1 MKKQQMA
8 NFRHIPC
15 GPCVNESERI
25 AIECLKARLQNAASG
40 PWLLLSNLNHS
51 VSAQRRSDE
60 IDGVLIGPPG
70 VVVIE
75 VKHWDKDYLKV
86 GVEAEADLL
95 DTKAK
100 RIRGKIP
107 QGIAPG
113 FVEGRFLLTRGQLRL
128 ANQAPVRGIR
138 FFGLPECGELASIN
152 APARLSSGE
161 IERIA
166 KALVPR
172 VSVALS
178 GDLRRFGSLI
188 NLEQLSPK
196 SDAFHRIYRGEH
208 ATRREKVILHLYD
221 LSANDEKNALEKAR
235 REFEVIQRWQKSPN
249 MPGLLDSFQEA
260 EGYPGEMYFFSLPDP
275 IAPTL
280 EQRQKD
286 PSWSWD
292 ERLRYTIES
301 VKALSGFHQPEY
313 PNEAL
318 CLRRISPKSLRVQR
332 NGIPLFTDFSLTRIA
347 NSQTISTQEQIDLGD
362 LAPYAAPEIHH
373 GGFAAADARSDVYAL
388 CASLRP
394 LFSNEDGVQNVL
406 EQGMAQNPEGRPFT
420 HELAQMLEELLAEPA
435 VAKKKSIPL
444 LPAPD
449 YWDDNTVVPFKGSY
463 YRILERLGKGGIGW
477 TFKVCE
483 LDKNQEETYGT
494 YVAKT
499 IRHEE
504 DAKTALRA
512 YQRVRDKTD
521 VPTLSNL
528 KEVAPDWQE
537 NNFVALLR
545 WVDGGPLDELTGV
558 LSIHSEDLGE
568 TSTEDMV
575 LRWLLGITDGLA
587 ALHTQGL
594 IHGDVSPRNILVQ
607 QGMVVLTDYDTV
619 VGIDEQPTG
628 SLQGNPIYS
637 SPGREKGW
645 PYAAS
650 DDIFSLAASFFH
662 VLFERDPFERGTV
675 REKSL
680 GLNWEGIDTTG
691 YERLQVFLDQAT
703 NPAAGERLH
712 DASAAHT
719 LLRQLMDT
727 TKGQPLTQLVDEPKP
742 ATVKQEEET
751 HSLKPPG
758 PHQTIWLSNLLS
770 TYPGSRHGN
779 AETRGLDSEFAV
791 ATYVETD
798 LDRSLREKVE
808 RAQVELVILFGNAGD
823 GKTAFLQHLLKGLG
837 LTADKLHSSQRVIR
851 HTLGDSRK
859 LLVNLDGSA
868 SWNGKSANE
877 LLDDIFKPFLTGG
890 VRRDLVHVVAVNSG
904 KLMEW
909 IDWKD
914 ENNNETPLLLEQ
926 IRSALQGEQDAL
938 NDRHI
943 LIDLN
948 NRSLVG
954 AVDQNKNNI
963 TTHFLDEL
971 LNRMLGEDVPQGPW
985 AGCPSCSAH
994 DRCTAWN
1001 SVQHLREEQQGAF
1014 IRQQLKDALQASHQR
1029 GEIHITARELRAALS
1044 YIFFGIHDCQELH
1057 DDPGIRPQSFA
1068 DRTFDAFSP
1077 QRQGELL
1084 AELCRFDPAL
1094 ESHPAVDRWLKKTKN
1109 FAGLQLASARRL
1121 AWFTTSPNS
1130 LPGDIGLYQGQTLE
1144 RFRRVPFMSEAEKDA
1159 LLRQLCLGIA
1169 HLEDLPDEA
1178 FKKSDG
1184 APLKI
1189 TPRTPTESA
1198 FWVVKPWSRF
1208 RLEAPLSRSE
1218 ELEVLHTHLHLIY
1231 TPTKSQEETLRIG
1244 LELFHLLLDLADGV
1258 QLSGAG
1264 QEGIFANLEI
1274 FTQRLAQE
1282 DTRELHAWHPMR
1294 ESLVDRIKVECRDD
1308 QQWLVREVL
1317 A

>member
-1 MKKQQMA
+1 MA
-8 NFRHIPC
+8 SFRHIPC
-15 GPCVNESERI
+15 GPCVNESERT
-25 AIECLKARLQNAASG
+25 AIEYLKVSLQKAPTG
-40 PWLLLSNLNHS
+40 PWVLLSNLNHS

-75 VKHWDKDYLKV
+75 VKHWDQTYPKDV
-86 GVEAEADLL
+86 VEAEAVRL

-107 QGIAPG
+107 PGIAPG

-128 ANQAPVRGIR
+128 ANHAPVRGIH
-138 FFGLPECGELASIN
+138 FFGLPECEKLASID
-152 APARLSSGE
+152 APARLSANE

-166 KALVPR
+166 KALEPR
-172 VSVALS
+172 VSAALN

-188 NLEQLSPK
+188 NLERLTPK
-196 SDAFHRIYRGEH
+196 SEAFHRIYRGEH

-221 LSANDEKNALEKAR
+221 LSASDEKNAREIAQ
-235 REFEVIQRWQKSPN
+235 REFEVIQRWQKSPY

-260 EGYPGEMYFFSLPDP
+260 EGYPGEMFFFSLPDS

-280 EQRQKD
+280 AQRLKD
-286 PSWSWD
+286 PSWSQE
-292 ERLRYTIES
+292 ERLHYAIES
-301 VKALSGFHQPEY
+301 AKALSGFHQHQ
-313 PNEAL
+313 NDAL

-332 NGIPLFTDFSLTRIA
+332 CGIPLFTDFSLTRIA
-347 NSQTISTQEQIDLGD
+347 DCQTVSSHVQIDLGD

-394 LFSNEDGVQNVL
+394 VFSDEDDVQGVL
-406 EQGMAQNPEGRPFT
+406 EQGLVQNPEERPSAL
-420 HELAQMLEELLAEPA
+420 ELAEMLEALLAEPTIT
-435 VAKKKSIPL
+435 KKKPIPS

-463 YRILERLGKGGIGW
+463 YRILGRLGKGGIGW

-483 LDKNQEETYGT
+483 LDKNQEKEYGI

-499 IRHEE
+499 IRHEA
-504 DAKTALRA
+504 DAQIALRA

-521 VPTLSNL
+521 VPTLSSL
-528 KEVAPDWQE
+528 KEVAPNWQE
-537 NNFVALLR
+537 NNFVALLQWLEAR
-545 WVDGGPLDELTGV
+545 PLDELKGV
-558 LSIHSEDLGE
+558 LSIHAEDLGK
-568 TSTEDMV
+568 TSTEDML
-575 LRWLLGITDGLA
+575 LRWLLGLTDGLA

-594 IHGDVSPRNILVQ
+594 VHGDVSPRNILVQ
-607 QGMVVLTDYDTV
+607 QGTVVLTDYDTV
-619 VGIDEQPTG
+619 AGIDEPPTG
-628 SLQGNPIYS
+628 GLQGNPIYS

-650 DDIFSLAASFFH
+650 DDIFALAASFFH

-675 REKSL
+675 RDKGL
-680 GLNWEGIDTTG
+680 GLNWAGIDTTSF
-691 YERLQVFLDQAT
+691 ERLQVFLDQAT
-703 NPAAGERLH
+703 SPVAGERLH

-719 LLRQLMDT
+719 LLRQLMDAP
-727 TKGQPLTQLVDEPKP
+727 KGRPFTQEADETKP
-742 ATVKQEEET
+742 ATVAQEEET
-751 HSLKPPG
+751 RSPKPPG
-758 PHQTIWLSNLLS
+758 PHQALWLGNLLS

-779 AETRGLDSEFAV
+779 AETRGLDSDFAA
-791 ATYVETD
+791 ATYVETA

-837 LTADKLHSSQRVIR
+837 VPADKLHSSKRVIR
-851 HTLGDSRK
+851 HILEDSRQ

-877 LLDDIFKPFLTGG
+877 LLDDVFKPFLADG

-909 IDWKD
+909 IEWKD
-914 ENNNETPLLLEQ
+914 ANNSETPLLLEQ
-926 IRSALQGEQDAL
+926 IRSALQGEPDAL
-938 NDRHI
+938 NERHV

-954 AVDQNKNNI
+954 AVDQSENNI
-963 TTHFLDEL
+963 TTGFLDTL
-971 LNRMLGEDVPQGPW
+971 LKRMLGNDAHQDPW
-985 AGCPSCSAH
+985 TDCSTCSARDH
-994 DRCTAWN
+994 CTAWA
-1001 SVQHLREEQQGAF
+1001 SVQRLRDEQQGPF

-1029 GEIHITARELRAALS
+1029 GEIHITARELRATLS

-1057 DDPGIRPQSFA
+1057 DDPGIRPESFA
-1068 DRTFDAFSP
+1068 DRAFAAGSE

-1094 ESHPAVDRWLKKTKN
+1094 ESHPAVDRWLKKTKG

-1121 AWFTTSPNS
+1121 AWFTASPKS
-1130 LPGDIGLYQGQTLE
+1130 PDGLPNRISLYQGRSLE
-1144 RFRRVPFMSEAEKDA
+1144 RFRRVPLRSMAENKE
-1159 LLRQLCLGIA
+1159 LLHELCDGIA
-1169 HLEDLPDEA
+1169 RLEDLPGEA
-1178 FKKSDG
+1178 FEKSDG
-1184 APLKI
+1184 VPLKI

-1208 RLEAPLSRSE
+1208 RLEAPLPRNE
-1218 ELEVLHTHLHLIY
+1218 GLEVLHTHLHLIY
-1231 TPTKSQEETLRIG
+1231 TSAKGQEETLRIG
-1244 LELFHLLLDLADGV
+1244 LELFHLLLELAAGV
-1258 QLSGAG
+1258 QLAGAG

-1282 DTRELHAWHPMR
+1282 DARELHAWHPMQER
-1294 ESLVDRIKVECRDD
+1294 QVDRIKVECKDD
-1308 QQWLVREVL
+1308 QQWLVREAL

>member
-1 MKKQQMA
+1 MA

-15 GPCVNESERI
+15 GSCVNESERK
-25 AIECLKARLQNAASG
+25 AIECLKARLQNTASG
-40 PWLLLSNLNHS
+40 LWLLLSNLNHS

-75 VKHWDKDYLKV
+75 VKHWDQGYLKNS
-86 GVEAEADLL
+86 VEAEADRL
-95 DTKAK
+95 DAKAK

-107 QGIAPG
+107 PGMAPG

-138 FFGLPECGELASIN
+138 FFGLPECGELAGIS
-152 APARLSSGE
+152 APVRLSPSE

-166 KALVPR
+166 KTLEPR
-172 VSVALS
+172 VSVALN

-188 NLEQLSPK
+188 NLERLTPRSE
-196 SDAFHRIYRGEH
+196 AFHRIYRGEH

-221 LSANDEKNALEKAR
+221 LSASDEKNAWEIAR
-235 REFEVIQRWQKSPN
+235 REFEVIQRWQKSPY

-260 EGYPGEMYFFSLPDP
+260 EGYPGEMCFFSLPDP
-275 IAPTL
+275 VAPTL

-286 PSWSWD
+286 HGWSRE
-292 ERLRYTIES
+292 ERLRYAIES
-301 VKALSGFHQPEY
+301 AKALSGFHRH
-313 PNEAL
+313 PNDAL

-332 NGIPLFTDFSLTRIA
+332 NGVPLFTDFSLSRLA
-347 NSQTISTQEQIDLGD
+347 DCQTVSSRAQIDLGD

-373 GGFAAADARSDVYAL
+373 NGFAAADARSDVYAL
-388 CASLRP
+388 CASLYP
-394 LFSNEDGVQNVL
+394 AFLDENDIQDVL
-406 EQGMAQNPEGRPFT
+406 EQGLAQNPDERPLAL
-420 HELAQMLEELLAEPA
+420 ELAEILEAHLAEPA
-435 VAKKKSIPL
+435 IAKGITKPPP

-463 YRILERLGKGGIGW
+463 YRILERLGRGGIGW

-483 LDKNQEETYGT
+483 LDKDQEETYGT

-499 IRHEE
+499 IRHEA
-504 DAKTALRA
+504 DAGTALRA

-521 VPTLSNL
+521 VPNLSSL

-545 WVDGGPLDELTGV
+545 WVEGSPLDELKGV
-558 LSIHSEDLGE
+558 LSIHAEDLGE
-568 TSTEDMV
+568 TSTEDML
-575 LRWLLGITDGLA
+575 LRWLLGLADGLA

-594 IHGDVSPRNILVQ
+594 VHGDVSPRNILVQ
-607 QGMVVLTDYDTV
+607 QGTVVLTDYDTV
-619 VGIDEQPTG
+619 AGIDEPHTG
-628 SLQGNPIYS
+628 NLQGNPVYS

-645 PYAAS
+645 RYAAS

-675 REKSL
+675 REKGL
-680 GLNWEGIDTTG
+680 GLSWAGIDTTG
-691 YERLQVFLDQAT
+691 YERLRVFLDQAT
-703 NPAAGERLH
+703 SPVAGERLH

-727 TKGQPLTQLVDEPKP
+727 PQGQPFSQLADEHKP
-742 ATVKQEEET
+742 ADVGYDEES
-751 HSLKPPG
+751 HGSRRAL
-758 PHQTIWLSNLLS
+758 WLGNLLS

-779 AETRGLDSEFAV
+779 AETRGLDSAFAA
-791 ATYVETD
+791 ATYVETE

-808 RAQVELVILFGNAGD
+808 GAQVELVILFGNAGD
-823 GKTAFLQHLLKGLG
+823 GKTAFLQHLLKKLG
-837 LTADKLHSSQRVIR
+837 VPADKLHSSKRVIR
-851 HTLGDSRK
+851 HTLEDSRQ

-877 LLDDIFKPFLTGG
+877 LLDDVFTPFLAGS
-890 VRRDLVHVVAVNSG
+890 VRRDLVHIVAVNSG

-909 IDWKD
+909 IDWK
-914 ENNNETPLLLEQ
+914 EGNNSETPLLLEQ
-926 IRSALQGEQDAL
+926 IRAALQGEHAL
-938 NDRHI
+938 NERHI

-948 NRSLVG
+948 DRSLVG
-954 AVDQNKNNI
+954 AVYQDVKTI
-963 TTHFLDEL
+963 STGFLDEL
-971 LNRMLGEDVPQGPW
+971 LQRMLGNDASPDPW
-985 AGCPSCSAH
+985 ADCSICSAR

-1001 SVQHLREEQQGAF
+1001 SVQCLRGEQQGPF

-1029 GEIHITARELRAALS
+1029 GEIHITARELRATLS

-1057 DDPGIRPQSFA
+1057 DDPAIRPESFA
-1068 DRTFDAFSP
+1068 DRAFAAGSK

-1094 ESHPAVDRWLKKTKN
+1094 ESHPAVDRWLKKTRE
-1109 FAGLQLASARRL
+1109 FTGLQRASARRQ
-1121 AWFTTSPNS
+1121 AWFTTSPDS
-1130 LPGDIGLYQGQTLE
+1130 LPGRLSLYQGQSLE
-1144 RFRRVPFMSEAEKDA
+1144 RFRRVPLMGVDENEA
-1159 LLRQLCLGIA
+1159 LLRELCDGIA
-1169 HLEDLPDEA
+1169 RLEDLPEEA
-1178 FKKSDG
+1178 FEKSDG
-1184 APLKI
+1184 VPLKI

-1198 FWVVKPWSRF
+1198 FWVIKPRRRF
-1208 RLEAPLSRSE
+1208 RLVAPLPRSE
-1218 ELEVLHTHLHLIY
+1218 GLEVLHTHLHLIY
-1231 TPTKSQEETLRIG
+1231 TSAKGQEETLRIG
-1244 LELFHLLLDLADGV
+1244 LELFHLLLDLAAGV
-1258 QLSGAG
+1258 QLAGAG
-1264 QEGIFANLEI
+1264 QEGVFANLEI

-1282 DTRELHAWHPMR
+1282 DARELHAWHPAR
-1294 ESLVDRIKVECRDD
+1294 ENQVECIKVECRGD
-1308 QQWLVREVL
+1308 QQCLVREAL
-1317 A
+1317 S

>member
-1 MKKQQMA
+1 MA

-25 AIECLKARLQNAASG
+25 AIECLKICLRNTPSG
-40 PWLLLSNLNHS
+40 PWLLLSNLSHS

-60 IDGVLIGPPG
+60 IDGILIGPPG

-75 VKHWDKDYLKV
+75 VKHWDQNNLKG
-86 GVEAEADLL
+86 GVDADADLL
-95 DTKAK
+95 DAKAK

-107 QGIAPG
+107 TGINPG

-128 ANQAPVRGIR
+128 AQQIPVRGIR
-138 FFGLPECGELASIN
+138 FFGLPECGDLASVSSS
-152 APARLSSGE
+152 ARLSANE

-188 NLEQLSPK
+188 NLEQLTPK

-221 LSANDEKNALEKAR
+221 LSASDDDEKKAKEKAG

-249 MPGLLDSFQEA
+249 MPGMLDSFQEA

-275 IAPTL
+275 VAPTL
-280 EQRQKD
+280 EQRLKD
-286 PSWSWD
+286 NSWSRD
-292 ERLRYTIES
+292 ERLRYAIES
-301 VKALSGFHQPEY
+301 AKALSLFHQPEH

-318 CLRRISPKSLRVQR
+318 CLRRISPKSLRVQS
-332 NGIPLFTDFSLTRIA
+332 NSIPLFTDFSLTRIA
-347 NSQTISTQEQIDLGD
+347 NSQTISSQMQTELGE

-373 GGFAAADARSDVYAL
+373 AGFSAADSRSDVYAL
-388 CASLRP
+388 CASLHHVFP
-394 LFSNEDGVQNVL
+394 DEDDIQRVL
-406 EQGMAQNPEGRPFT
+406 KQGMAHNSEARPLAY
-420 HELAQMLEELLAEPA
+420 ELAEMLGLLQTEPA
-435 VAKKKSIPL
+435 INNKKQEPT
-444 LPAPD
+444 LPVPD
-449 YWDDNTVVPFKGSY
+449 YWDNNTIVPFKGSY

-483 LDKNQEETYGT
+483 LDKNQEEIFGT

-499 IRHEE
+499 IRHKA
-504 DAKTALRA
+504 DAGIALRA

-521 VPTLSNL
+521 MPSLSSL
-528 KEVAPDWQE
+528 KEVASDWQE

-545 WVDGGPLDELTGV
+545 WVEGCPLDELKGV

-568 TSTEDMV
+568 VSTEDML
-575 LRWLLGITDGLA
+575 LRWLSGLTDGLA

-594 IHGDVSPRNILVQ
+594 VHGDVSPRNILVQ

-619 VGIDEQPTG
+619 AGIDEQPTG
-628 SLQGNPIYS
+628 GLHGNPFYS
-637 SPGREKGW
+637 SRTREKGY

-675 REKSL
+675 RDKGL
-680 GLNWEGIDTTG
+680 GLNWADVDTSG

-703 NPAAGERLH
+703 SPVAGERLD

-727 TKGQPLTQLVDEPKP
+727 PKGRNFTLTVDESNLM
-742 ATVKQEEET
+742 TVDIDEET
-751 HSLKPPG
+751 HGPLPPG
-758 PHQTIWLSNLLS
+758 PHQAPWLSNLLT

-779 AETRGLDSEFAV
+779 AETRGLDSAFAA
-791 ATYVETD
+791 ATYVETE
-798 LDRSLREKVE
+798 LDRSLREKID
-808 RAQVELVILFGNAGD
+808 RAQIELVILFGNAGD

-837 LTADKLHSSQRVIR
+837 VPADKLHSSQRVIR
-851 HTLGDSRK
+851 HTLEDSRK

-877 LLDDIFKPFLTGG
+877 LLDEVFKPFLAGG

-914 ENNNETPLLLEQ
+914 ENSNETPLLLKQ
-926 IRSALQGEQDAL
+926 IRFALQDEQEAL
-938 NDRHI
+938 NERHI

-954 AVDQNKNNI
+954 AVDQGGNDI
-963 TTHFLDEL
+963 TTGFLDEL
-971 LNRMLGEDVPQGPW
+971 LKRMLGDDAPQTPW
-985 AGCPSCSAH
+985 ADCSTCSAR
-994 DRCTAWN
+994 DRCTAWA
-1001 SVQHLREEQQGAF
+1001 SVQCLRDEQQGQL

-1029 GEIHITARELRAALS
+1029 GEIHITARELRATLS
-1044 YIFFGIHDCQELH
+1044 YIFFGVHDCQELH
-1057 DDPGIRPQSFA
+1057 DDPGIHPQRFA
-1068 DRTFDAFSP
+1068 DRAFDAGSK

-1084 AELCRFDPAL
+1084 DELCRFDPAL
-1094 ESHPAVDRWLKKTKN
+1094 ESHPAVDRWLKKTKD

-1121 AWFTTSPNS
+1121 AWFTASPDS
-1130 LPGDIGLYQGQTLE
+1130 LPDRINLYQGQSLE
-1144 RFRRVPFMSEAEKDA
+1144 RFRRVPFMSETEKDD
-1159 LLRQLCLGIA
+1159 LLDKLCWGIA
-1169 HLEDLPDEA
+1169 HLEDLPEEA
-1178 FKKSDG
+1178 FIKSEG
-1184 APLKI
+1184 VPLKI

-1208 RLEAPLSRSE
+1208 RLEAPLPRSE
-1218 ELEVLHTHLHLIY
+1218 GLEVLHTNLHLIY
-1231 TPTKSQEETLRIG
+1231 LTSKGQEETLRIG
-1244 LELFHLLLDLADGV
+1244 LELFHLLLDLAAGV
-1258 QLSGAG
+1258 QLAGAG
-1264 QEGIFANLEI
+1264 QEGVFANLEI

-1282 DTRELHAWHPMR
+1282 DARELHAWHPMQ
-1294 ESLVDRIKVECRDD
+1294 ENQVDCIKVECRGD
-1308 QQWLVREVL
+1308 QQCLVREVL

>member
-1 MKKQQMA
+1 MA

-15 GPCVNESERI
+15 GPCVNESERK
-25 AIECLKARLQNAASG
+25 AIECLKSRLQSTASG

-75 VKHWDKDYLKV
+75 VKHWDQNHLKDAA
-86 GVEAEADLL
+86 EAEADRL

-100 RIRGKIP
+100 RIRGKVP
-107 QGIAPG
+107 PGIDPG

-128 ANQAPVRGIR
+128 ANHKPVRGIR
-138 FFGLPECGELASIN
+138 FYGLPECGELASID
-152 APARLSSGE
+152 ASARLSPDE

-166 KALVPR
+166 KALEPR
-172 VSVALS
+172 VSAALN

-188 NLEQLSPK
+188 NLERLTPK

-221 LSANDEKNALEKAR
+221 LSASDEKNALEIAR
-235 REFEVIQRWQKSPN
+235 REFEVIQRWQKSPY

-260 EGYPGEMYFFSLPDP
+260 EGYPGEMFFFSLPDP
-275 IAPTL
+275 IAPML
-280 EQRQKD
+280 EQRLKD
-286 PSWSWD
+286 SSWSRE
-292 ERLRYTIES
+292 ERLRYAIES
-301 VKALSGFHQPEY
+301 AKALSGFHQPEH

-347 NSQTISTQEQIDLGD
+347 DSQTISTQEQIDLGE

-373 GGFAAADARSDVYAL
+373 AGFAAADARSDVYAL
-388 CASLRP
+388 CASLRAV
-394 LFSNEDGVQNVL
+394 FSDEDNVRGVL
-406 EQGMAQNPEGRPFT
+406 EQALAQNPEGRPLAL
-420 HELAQMLEELLAEPA
+420 ELADRLEALLAEPA
-435 VAKKKSIPL
+435 ITKKKPIPP

-449 YWDDNTVVPFKGSY
+449 YWDDNTVVPFKGNY
-463 YRILERLGKGGIGW
+463 YRILERLGKGGVGC

-499 IRHEE
+499 IRHEK
-504 DAKTALRA
+504 DAKTALQA

-521 VPTLSNL
+521 VPNLSSL

-545 WVDGGPLDELTGV
+545 WVEGGPLDELKGV
-558 LSIHSEDLGE
+558 LSIHAEDLGE
-568 TSTEDMV
+568 TSTENML
-575 LRWLLGITDGLA
+575 LRWLLGLTDGLA

-594 IHGDVSPRNILVQ
+594 VHGDVSPRNILVQ
-607 QGMVVLTDYDTV
+607 QGTVVLTDYDTV
-619 VGIDEQPTG
+619 AGIDKPPTG
-628 SLQGNPIYS
+628 CLQGNATYS

-650 DDIFSLAASFFH
+650 DDIFALAASFFH
-662 VLFERDPFERGTV
+662 VLFERDPFERSTV
-675 REKSL
+675 REKGL
-680 GLNWEGIDTTG
+680 GLNWAGTDTTG
-691 YERLQVFLDQAT
+691 FERLQIFLDQAT
-703 NPAAGERLH
+703 SPVAGERLH

-719 LLRQLMDT
+719 LLRQLMDAP
-727 TKGQPLTQLVDEPKP
+727 KGRPFTQEVSETKP
-742 ATVKQEEET
+742 ATVGYEEEARSPT
-751 HSLKPPG
+751 PPG
-758 PHQTIWLSNLLS
+758 PHQAPWLGNLLS

-779 AETRGLDSEFAV
+779 AETRGLDSVFAA
-791 ATYVETD
+791 ATYVETA
-798 LDRSLREKVE
+798 LDRSLREKVKG
-808 RAQVELVILFGNAGD
+808 AQVELVILFGNAGD

-837 LTADKLHSSQRVIR
+837 VPSDKLHSSKRVIR
-851 HTLGDSRK
+851 HTLEDSRQ

-877 LLDDIFKPFLTGG
+877 LLDDIFKPFLAGG

-909 IDWKD
+909 IEWKD
-914 ENNNETPLLLEQ
+914 GNNSETPLLLEQ

-938 NDRHI
+938 NERHV

-954 AVDQNKNNI
+954 AVDQSENDI
-963 TTHFLDEL
+963 TTGFLDAL
-971 LNRMLGEDVPQGPW
+971 LKRMLGNDAPQDPW
-985 AGCPSCSAH
+985 SDCPTCSAR
-994 DRCTAWN
+994 DRCSAWS
-1001 SVQHLREEQQGAF
+1001 SVQHLRDEQQGTL
-1014 IRQQLKDALQASHQR
+1014 IRQQLKDALQACHQR
-1029 GEIHITARELRAALS
+1029 GEVHITARELRATLS
-1044 YIFFGIHDCQELH
+1044 YIFFGIHDCRELH
-1057 DDPGIRPQSFA
+1057 DDPGIRPESFA
-1068 DRTFDAFSP
+1068 DRAFAAGSR

-1094 ESHPAVDRWLKKTKN
+1094 ESHPAVDRWLKKTKG
-1109 FAGLQLASARRL
+1109 FAGLPLASARRL
-1121 AWFTTSPNS
+1121 AWFTASPKPPDG
-1130 LPGDIGLYQGQTLE
+1130 LPDRINLYQGRSLE
-1144 RFRRVPFMSEAEKDA
+1144 RFRRVPLMSMAENEE
-1159 LLRQLCLGIA
+1159 LLHDLCDGIA
-1169 HLEDLPDEA
+1169 RLEDLPEEA
-1178 FKKSDG
+1178 FEKCDG
-1184 APLKI
+1184 VPLKI

-1208 RLEAPLSRSE
+1208 RLEAPLPRSE
-1218 ELEVLHTHLHLIY
+1218 GLEVLHNALHLIY
-1231 TPTKSQEETLRIG
+1231 TPAKGQEETLRIG
-1244 LELFHLLLDLADGV
+1244 LELFHLLLELEAGV
-1258 QLSGAG
+1258 QLAGAG

-1282 DTRELHAWHPMR
+1282 DARELHAWHPMR
-1294 ESLVDRIKVECRDD
+1294 ESQVDRIKVERRDSR
-1308 QQWLVREVL
+1308 QWLVREAL

>member
-1 MKKQQMA
+1 MA

-15 GPCVNESERI
+15 GPCVNESERN
-25 AIECLKARLQNAASG
+25 AIECLKVCLQNTASG
-40 PWLLLSNLNHS
+40 PWLLLSNLSHS

-75 VKHWDKDYLKV
+75 VKHWDQSYLK
-86 GVEAEADLL
+86 GEVEAEADRL
-95 DTKAK
+95 DAKAK

-113 FVEGRFLLTRGQLRL
+113 FVEGCFLLTRGQLRL
-128 ANQAPVRGIR
+128 AKTPVRGIR
-138 FFGLPECGELASIN
+138 FFGLPECGELAHIN
-152 APARLSSGE
+152 APARLSASE

-166 KALVPR
+166 KALEPR

-178 GDLRRFGSLI
+178 GDLRRFDSLI

-221 LSANDEKNALEKAR
+221 LSATDEKNALEKAR

-260 EGYPGEMYFFSLPDP
+260 EGYPGEMYFFSLPAP
-275 IAPTL
+275 VAPTL
-280 EQRQKD
+280 EQRLKD
-286 PSWSWD
+286 PSWSRD
-292 ERLRYTIES
+292 ERLRYAIES
-301 VKALSGFHQPEY
+301 AKALSGFHQPEH

-318 CLRRISPKSLRVQR
+318 CLRRISPKSLRVQQ

-347 NSQTISTQEQIDLGD
+347 NSQTVSTHMQIDLGD

-373 GGFAAADARSDVYAL
+373 AGFSVADARSDVYAL
-388 CASLRP
+388 CASLR
-394 LFSNEDGVQNVL
+394 LIFSDEGDIQGVL
-406 EQGMAQNPEGRPFT
+406 EQGLAQNPEGRPLT
-420 HELAQMLEELLAEPA
+420 HELAERLEALLTEPA
-435 VAKKKSIPL
+435 IAKKKPQPS

-449 YWDDNTVVPFKGSY
+449 YWDDNTVVSFKGSY

-483 LDKNQEETYGT
+483 LDKNQEEIFGT

-499 IRHEE
+499 IRHEV
-504 DAKTALRA
+504 DAKIALRA

-521 VPTLSNL
+521 VPTLSSL

-545 WVDGGPLDELTGV
+545 WVEGCPLNELKGV

-568 TSTEDMV
+568 TSTEDML
-575 LRWLLGITDGLA
+575 LRWLLGLSEGLA

-594 IHGDVSPRNILVQ
+594 VHGDVSPKNILVQ
-607 QGMVVLTDYDTV
+607 QGTVVLTDYDTV
-619 VGIDEQPTG
+619 AGIDEQPTVLPH
-628 SLQGNPIYS
+628 LQGNHTYS
-637 SPGREKGW
+637 SPGRDKGW
-645 PYAAS
+645 CYLAS

-662 VLFERDPFERGTV
+662 ILFERDPFERGTV
-675 REKSL
+675 REKGL
-680 GLNWEGIDTTG
+680 GLNWAGIDPTG
-691 YERLQVFLDQAT
+691 YERLQVFFDQST
-703 NPAAGERLH
+703 SPAGERLH

-727 TKGQPLTQLVDEPKP
+727 PKGQPFTQAVDEPKP
-742 ATVKQEEET
+742 ATAEHEKDT
-751 HSLKPPG
+751 RSSSLPPG
-758 PHQTIWLSNLLS
+758 PHHAPWLSNLLT

-779 AETRGLDSEFAV
+779 AETRGLDSAFAA
-791 ATYVETD
+791 ATYVETE
-798 LDRSLREKVE
+798 LDRSLREKIE

-837 LTADKLHSSQRVIR
+837 VTADKLHSSKRVIR
-851 HTLGDSRK
+851 HTLEDNRK

-877 LLDDIFKPFLTGG
+877 LLDDVFKPFLTGE
-890 VRRDLVHVVAVNSG
+890 VRRGLVHVVAVNSG

-914 ENNNETPLLLEQ
+914 ANNNETPLLLEQ

-938 NDRHI
+938 NERHI

-954 AVDQNKNNI
+954 AVDHGTKNI
-963 TTHFLDEL
+963 TTRFLDEL
-971 LNRMLGEDVPQGPW
+971 LDRMLGENELQDPW
-985 AGCPSCSAH
+985 IDCSTCSAR
-994 DRCTAWN
+994 DRCSAWT
-1001 SVQHLREEQQGAF
+1001 SVQHLRDEQQGIF
-1014 IRQQLKDALQASHQR
+1014 IRKQLKDALQACHQR
-1029 GEIHITARELRAALS
+1029 GEIHITARELRASLS

-1057 DDPGIRPQSFA
+1057 DDPGIRPQNFA
-1068 DRTFDAFSP
+1068 ERAFDAVSP

-1084 AELCRFDPAL
+1084 VELCRFDPAL
-1094 ESHPAVDRWLKKTKN
+1094 ESHPAVDRWLKKTKS
-1109 FAGLQLASARRL
+1109 FAGLNLASARRL
-1121 AWFTTSPNS
+1121 AWFTTSPDC
-1130 LPGDIGLYQGQTLE
+1130 LPGRISLYQGRSLE
-1144 RFRRVPFMSEAEKDA
+1144 RFRQVHFMSEANKEG
-1159 LLRQLCLGIA
+1159 LLHDLCRGVA
-1169 HLEDLPDEA
+1169 RLEDLPQEA
-1178 FKKSDG
+1178 FDKNDG
-1184 APLKI
+1184 VPFKI

-1198 FWVVKPWSRF
+1198 FWVVKPWSCF
-1208 RLEAPLSRSE
+1208 RLDAPLPKDE
-1218 ELEVLHTHLHLIY
+1218 GLEVLHTHLHLIY
-1231 TPTKSQEETLRIG
+1231 SPAKGQEETLLIG
-1244 LELFHLLLDLADGV
+1244 LELFHLLLDLANGV
-1258 QLSGAG
+1258 QLAGAG
-1264 QEGIFANLEI
+1264 QESIFANLEI

-1282 DTRELHAWHPMR
+1282 DARELHAWHPMR
-1294 ESLVDRIKVECRDD
+1294 EGQVDRIKVECRSD
-1308 QQWLVREVL
+1308 QQWLVREAL
-1317 A
+1317 E

>member
-1 MKKQQMA
+1 MA

-25 AIECLKARLQNAASG
+25 AIERLKACLQNTATG
-40 PWLLLSNLNHS
+40 PWVLLSNLNHS

-75 VKHWDKDYLKV
+75 VKHWDTDYLKG
-86 GVEAEADLL
+86 GVEAAADLL
-95 DTKAK
+95 GAKAK

-107 QGIAPG
+107 PGIDPG
-113 FVEGRFLLTRGQLRL
+113 FVDGRFLLTRGQLRL
-128 ANQAPVRGIR
+128 ANQAPVRGTR
-138 FFGLPECGELASIN
+138 FYGLPECGELASVN
-152 APARLSSGE
+152 APASLSANE
-161 IERIA
+161 IERVA
-166 KALVPR
+166 KALEPR

-188 NLEQLSPK
+188 NLEQLTPK
-196 SDAFHRIYRGEH
+196 SEAFHRIYRGEH
-208 ATRREKVILHLYD
+208 ATRREKVVLHLYD
-221 LSANDEKNALEKAR
+221 LSASDDAEKKTLEKAR

-275 IAPTL
+275 VAPTL
-280 EQRQKD
+280 VQRQKD
-286 PSWSWD
+286 PSWPRD
-292 ERLRYTIES
+292 ERLRYAIES
-301 VKALSGFHQPEY
+301 AKALSGFHQPET
-313 PNEAL
+313 PTEAL
-318 CLRRISPKSLRVQR
+318 CLRRISPKSLRVQQ

-347 NSQTISTQEQIDLGD
+347 NSQTISSQVQIDLGD

-373 GGFAAADARSDVYAL
+373 AGFAAADARSDVYAL

-394 LFSNEDGVQNVL
+394 IFPDEDDVQEVL
-406 EQGMAQNPEGRPFT
+406 EQGLAQNPEGRPLT
-420 HELAQMLEELLAEPA
+420 HELADMLAELMVEPA
-435 VAKKKSIPL
+435 IFKENPKPP

-449 YWDDNTVVPFKGSY
+449 YWDDKTIVPFKGSY

-499 IRHEE
+499 IRHEK
-504 DAKTALRA
+504 DAETALRA

-521 VPTLSNL
+521 VPTLSSL

-545 WVDGGPLDELTGV
+545 WVEGGSLDELKGV

-568 TSTEDMV
+568 TSTEDML
-575 LRWLLGITDGLA
+575 LRWLLGLTDGLA

-594 IHGDVSPRNILVQ
+594 VHGDVSPRNILVQ
-607 QGMVVLTDYDTV
+607 QGTVVLTDYDTV
-619 VGIDEQPTG
+619 AGIDEQPTG
-628 SLQGNPIYS
+628 GMKGNPIYA
-637 SPGREKGW
+637 SPSREKDW

-662 VLFERDPFERGTV
+662 VLFDRDPFDRGTV
-675 REKSL
+675 REKGL
-680 GLNWEGIDTTG
+680 GLNWAGINITG

-703 NPAAGERLH
+703 SPVTGERLH
-712 DASAAHT
+712 DASTAHT
-719 LLRQLMDT
+719 LLRQLMDAPM
-727 TKGQPLTQLVDEPKP
+727 GQPFTQTVDEIKP
-742 ATVKQEEET
+742 ADVEHGEEPR
-751 HSLKPPG
+751 SPLPPG
-758 PHQTIWLSNLLS
+758 PHQAPWLSNLLT

-779 AETRGLDSEFAV
+779 AETRGLDSAFAA
-791 ATYVETD
+791 ATYVETE
-798 LDRSLREKVE
+798 LDRSLREKIE

-837 LTADKLHSSQRVIR
+837 VPADKLHSSQRVIR
-851 HTLGDSRK
+851 HTLEDSRK

-868 SWNGKSANE
+868 SWNGKSAND
-877 LLDDIFKPFLTGG
+877 LLDDVFKPFLAGE
-890 VRRDLVHVVAVNSG
+890 VRRSLVHVVAVNSG

-914 ENNNETPLLLEQ
+914 KNNNETPLLLEQ
-926 IRSALQGEQDAL
+926 IRSALQGEQEAL
-938 NDRHI
+938 NERHV

-954 AVDQNKNNI
+954 AVDHGKNDI
-963 TTHFLDEL
+963 TTGFLDEL
-971 LNRMLGEDVPQGPW
+971 LKRMLGDDALHW
-985 AGCPSCSAH
+985 ADCSTCSAR
-994 DRCTAWN
+994 DRCTAWA
-1001 SVQHLREEQQGAF
+1001 SVQYLRDEQQGPL

-1029 GEIHITARELRAALS
+1029 GEIHITARELRATLS
-1044 YIFFGIHDCQELH
+1044 YIFFGVHDCQELH
-1057 DDPGIRPQSFA
+1057 DDPGIHPKSFA
-1068 DRTFDAFSP
+1068 DRAFDAGSK

-1084 AELCRFDPAL
+1084 DELCRFDPAL
-1094 ESHPAVDRWLKKTKN
+1094 ESHPAVDRWLKKTKD
-1109 FAGLQLASARRL
+1109 FASLKLASARRL
-1121 AWFTTSPNS
+1121 AWFTTSPDS
-1130 LPGDIGLYQGQTLE
+1130 LPGRISLYQGQSLE
-1144 RFRRVPFMSEAEKDA
+1144 RFRRVPFMSEAEKGG

-1169 HLEDLPDEA
+1169 HLEDLPEEA
-1178 FKKSDG
+1178 FKKSG
-1184 APLKI
+1184 GVPLKI

-1208 RLEAPLSRSE
+1208 RLEAPLPRSE
-1218 ELEVLHTHLHLIY
+1218 GLEVLHTHLHLMYI
-1231 TPTKSQEETLRIG
+1231 PTKGQEETLRIG
-1244 LELFHLLLDLADGV
+1244 LELFQLLLDLAAGV
-1258 QLSGAG
+1258 QLAGAG
-1264 QEGIFANLEI
+1264 QEGVFANLEI

-1282 DTRELHAWHPMR
+1282 DSREIHAWHPMR
-1294 ESLVDRIKVECRDD
+1294 ENQVDCIKVECRGD
-1308 QQWLVREVL
+1308 QQHLVREVL